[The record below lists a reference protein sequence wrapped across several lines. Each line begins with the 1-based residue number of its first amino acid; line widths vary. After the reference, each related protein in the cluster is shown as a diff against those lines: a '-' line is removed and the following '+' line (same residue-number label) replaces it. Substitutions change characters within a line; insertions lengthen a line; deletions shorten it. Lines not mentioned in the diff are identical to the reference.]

1 MGRQVYSESLT
12 VITISPVAS
21 DQQLSQYLVVD
32 ALGVAETTAG
42 AGGIGILQN
51 RPDINETAKVGIVG
65 VSKAI
70 AGAAIVAGVQVTNDA
85 SGKVVTA
92 TATDIPIGWALQA
105 AGAADELLSVLVV
118 PSSGQLNV

>member
-51 RPDINETAKVGIVG
+51 RPNTGETAKVGIVG

-70 AGAAIVAGVQVTNDA
+70 AGAAVTAGAQVTNDTN
-85 SGKVVTA
+85 GKIVAAA
-92 TATDIPIGWALQA
+92 TGDIAIGWALQA
-105 AGAADELLSVLVV
+105 AGAEDELLSVLIA
-118 PSSGQLNV
+118 PATGQLN